1 MSQCMIIKFIF
12 LWSIV
17 MQVSWNSCFFQQTLN
32 FINKFHFFF
41 IIHMGLVSKILNG
54 KEPELRDYI
63 LPIAV
68 VSVLCVSGAYML
80 VESDTPKKVYNSAID
95 LAYLVISDS
104 LSR

>member
-1 MSQCMIIKFIF
+1 MLLFILNKKAF
-12 LWSIV
+12 KHY
-17 MQVSWNSCFFQQTLN
+17 CFYKN
-32 FINKFHFFF
+32 
-41 IIHMGLVSKILNG
+41 MGLVSKILNG